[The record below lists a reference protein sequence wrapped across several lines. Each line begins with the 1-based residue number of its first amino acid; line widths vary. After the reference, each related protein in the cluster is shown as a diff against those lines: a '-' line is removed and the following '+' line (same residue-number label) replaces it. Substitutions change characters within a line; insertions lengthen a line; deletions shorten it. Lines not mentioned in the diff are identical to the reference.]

1 MPITIDDLPELLRLL
16 REHPEWRDALRATLL
31 TEELLQLPALTERR
45 FAELA
50 SAIERLTERQERTE
64 AALAELAARQAETAA
79 RLATLTQRVE
89 ELAARQ
95 AETEARLTTLAQ
107 RVEELA
113 ARQAETEATVARLAE
128 RMDQLTEQVSVLAE
142 RVGHL
147 DTDVAELKQFHLEAT
162 YRVNGPAIFGGPE
175 FRRPRV
181 LSPTELD
188 ALLTEAVEAGTI
200 TWADRKAIMQADLV
214 IRGRAPEAD
223 QLYLVVEVSWGVG
236 TTDIARAIERAHLL
250 RKAGFPAR
258 PAVAG
263 RWLSPDAQRM
273 LDALSGDDRPVIV
286 LDGTLE
292 WSGRS

>member
-1 MPITIDDLPELLRLL
+1 MPVPITIDDLPELLRLL

-64 AALAELAARQAETAA
+64 AALAELAARQAETEA
-79 RLATLTQRVE
+79 RLATLT
-89 ELAARQ
+89 
-95 AETEARLTTLAQ
+95 Q

-142 RVGHL
+142 RAGHL

-188 ALLTEAVEAGTI
+188 ALLTDAVEAGTI
-200 TWADRKAIMQADLV
+200 TWAERKAIMQADLV
-214 IRGRAPEAD
+214 VRGRTPEAD

-286 LDGTLE
+286 LDGTVE
-292 WSGRS
+292 WDGRG

>member
-50 SAIERLTERQERTE
+50 SALERLTERQERTE
-64 AALAELAARQAETAA
+64 AALAELA
-79 RLATLTQRVE
+79 V
-89 ELAARQ
+89 RQ
-95 AETEARLTTLAQ
+95 AETEARLATLTQ

-128 RMDQLTEQVSVLAE
+128 RMDHLTEQVSLLAE

-147 DTDVAELKQFHLEAT
+147 DTDVAELKQFHLEAS
-162 YRVNGPAIFGGPE
+162 YRERAPAIFGSPQ
-175 FRRPRV
+175 FRRVRA
-181 LSPTELD
+181 LSRTNIDDLLGP
-188 ALLTEAVEAGTI
+188 ALEEGRI
-200 TWADRKAIMQADLV
+200 TWDEFKSIMQADLV
-214 IRGRAPEAD
+214 VRGRTPEAD

-236 TTDIARAIERAHLL
+236 TTDVAWAIERAHLL

-273 LDALSGDDRPVIV
+273 LNALSGDDRPVIV
-286 LDGTLE
+286 LDGTIE
-292 WSGRS
+292 WDGRS